1 MDFHTTIV
9 FGILFI
15 SVLLFITEWIP
26 ADIVAILVLVSV
38 TALDFV
44 TPEEA
49 LSGLSSNAVAA
60 IIGLTIIG
68 ARLVRSGAII
78 WHGQT
83 HQPDSGQR
91 ETLVLVSTFRP
102 GILSGVIN
110 IVAAASV
117 FIPAIMRLSRR
128 IGMSPSRLLMPLA
141 ATALAGANLTIIGAS
156 HNLVVNSQLRSGGIA
171 GFVLPSW
178 LGRTHLSH
186 LRHPLQPVSR
196 PLPASVARARRR

>member
-68 ARLVRSGAII
+68 AGLVRSGAII
-78 WHGQT
+78 WAADKLTSLIQ
-83 HQPDSGQR
+83 DNEKRSCSSARSGQ
-91 ETLVLVSTFRP
+91 EYC
-102 GILSGVIN
+102 
-110 IVAAASV
+110 
-117 FIPAIMRLSRR
+117 PA
-128 IGMSPSRLLMPLA
+128 
-141 ATALAGANLTIIGAS
+141 
-156 HNLVVNSQLRSGGIA
+156 
-171 GFVLPSW
+171 
-178 LGRTHLSH
+178 
-186 LRHPLQPVSR
+186 
-196 PLPASVARARRR
+196 